1 MAEAKIYYQKDC
13 DLNKLKGKTVA
24 IIGYGSQGHA
34 HALNLKESGVNV
46 VVGLYEG
53 SKSWE
58 KAEKQGLKVMLTK
71 DAVKVADIIM
81 ILINDEKQA
90 AMYKEDIEPNLKPG
104 KMLMFAHGFAIHF
117 GQIVPPKGVD
127 VAMIAPKAPGHTVR
141 SEYQAGKGTPC
152 LVAVEKN
159 ETGNALDLALAYG
172 AGIGGARAGLLE
184 TTFRT
189 ETETDL
195 FGEQAVLCGGVCA
208 LMQAGFDTL
217 VEAGYD
223 PRNAYFECVHEMKLI
238 VDLIYQSGFAGMR
251 YSISNT
257 AEYGD
262 YITGP
267 KIITDET
274 RKTMKKILKDIQD
287 GTFANDFLTVM
298 SPATNQAKF
307 KALRKL
313 ASEHPSEKVGAEIRK
328 LYSWNNE
335 EDKLINN

>member
-1 MAEAKIYYQKDC
+1 MEEAKIYYQKDC
-13 DLNKLKGKTVA
+13 DLNLLKGKTVA

-34 HALNLKESGVNV
+34 HALNLKDSGVDV
-46 VVGLYEG
+46 IVGLYEG
-53 SKSWE
+53 SKSWA
-58 KAEKQGLKVMLTK
+58 KAEKQGMKVYTAAEAAK
-71 DAVKVADIIM
+71 RADIIM

-90 AMYKEDIEPNLKPG
+90 DMYKKDIEPNLEPG
-104 KMLMFAHGFAIHF
+104 NMLMFAHGFAIHF
-117 GQIVPPKGVD
+117 GQIVPPAGVD
-127 VAMIAPKAPGHTVR
+127 VTMIAPKGPGHTVR
-141 SEYQAGKGTPC
+141 SEYLAGKGVPC

-159 ETGNALDLALAYG
+159 ETGKALDLALAY
-172 AGIGGARAGLLE
+172 ALGIGGARAGVLE

-223 PRNAYFECVHEMKLI
+223 PRNAYFECIHEMKLI

-262 YITGP
+262 YVTGP
-267 KIITDET
+267 KLITEET
-274 RKTMKKILKDIQD
+274 RKTMRKILSDIQD
-287 GTFANDFLTVM
+287 GTFAKDFLLDM
-298 SPATNQAKF
+298 SPAGGQAHF
-307 KALRKL
+307 RALRKK
-313 ASEHPSEKVGAEIRK
+313 AAEHPSEKVGEEIRK

-335 EDKLINN
+335 EDKFINN